1 MGRFILSVYP
11 FSAVVGLDNY
21 KLALILTA
29 INPAIGGVLVSGPRG
44 VAKSTLARSCAALLV
59 KNELTDREF
68 VNDGLSNTEQMTAK
82 FVTLPLGA
90 TEEMLIGSLDV
101 EGILHE
107 QQVKFKPG
115 LLAKAHQGILYVDE
129 VNLLPD
135 LLVDQLLDVAASGV
149 NIIERDGVSHQHDAQ
164 FILLG
169 TMNPDEGEL
178 RSQLLDRFGF
188 CVELS
193 NDYSVDERIDIV
205 ELREQFE
212 ANPEAFNQHYEK
224 TQQELASSIHLACNL
239 LMNVQCSREQQQQI
253 SQACVEANVDG
264 LRADIVWARA
274 AKAHAAWRYVNSGN
288 KSQPAD
294 LQVKQEDIDAV
305 EHLVLQH
312 RRQHKAPP
320 PPSSPP
326 PFQRPPESKTFP
338 DEKQQN
344 SSQVGG
350 DWGAMQPEQQSI
362 ASDFTIAEFKK
373 NEVAVGELNHSVVSA
388 AGSSRNNTAGF
399 LKGGKQVSA
408 QASNSPDWLKTASR
422 FAHDWP
428 PKSLDYKKQKQQSE
442 VVHLVLLD
450 TSASVLMGEA
460 FAKAKAF
467 LLAMA
472 KACYLRREQL
482 SIVGFG
488 NDEVKTL
495 LPQRRAEKNLQQFL
509 ENLSAGGGT
518 PFNKMFEFAQAYV
531 SQLRNKSSG
540 LQLFTT
546 IVSDGCS
553 QQLTDKPVDLGF
565 CRFIDIEQSAVKRGK
580 GQQIASRLNAEYYAL
595 T

>member
-1 MGRFILSVYP
+1 MGRFILPVYP

-44 VAKSTLARSCAALLV
+44 VAKSTLARSCAALLSQTKLPDSV
-59 KNELTDREF
+59 
-68 VNDGLSNTEQMTAK
+68 EQVAQ

-101 EGILHE
+101 EGILHD

-149 NIIERDGVSHQHDAQ
+149 NIVERDGVSHQHDAQ

-212 ANPEAFNQHYEK
+212 TDPEAFIAHYEK
-224 TQQELASSIHLACNL
+224 TEQELASSIHFAKNL
-239 LMNVQCSREQQQQI
+239 LMNVQCSREQQRQI
-253 SQACVEANVDG
+253 SQACAEANVDG
-264 LRADIVWARA
+264 LRADIIWARA
-274 AKAHAAWRYVNSGN
+274 AKAHAAWRYVNSDN
-288 KSQPAD
+288 NAQASE
-294 LQVKQEDIDAV
+294 LQVSQEDIDAV
-305 EHLVLQH
+305 EPLVLPH
-312 RRQHKAPP
+312 RRQHKTPEP

-326 PFQRPPESKTFP
+326 PFQRPQESK
-338 DEKQQN
+338 
-344 SSQVGG
+344 SSAEQTSHASG
-350 DWGAMQPEQQSI
+350 DWGAMSPEQQSI
-362 ASDFTIAEFKK
+362 ASDFTIAEFEKSEASVCQTK
-373 NEVAVGELNHSVVSA
+373 SSSFSAVAGN
-388 AGSSRNNTAGF
+388 SRNTTAGL
-399 LKGGKQVSA
+399 LKGGKQISA
-408 QASNSPDWLKTASR
+408 QASASPDWLKTVSR

-428 PKSLDYKKQKQQSE
+428 PKSLSFKKQKQQSE
-442 VVHLVLLD
+442 IVHLVLLD
-450 TSASVLMGEA
+450 TSASMLMGEA

-472 KACYLRREQL
+472 KTCYLRREQL

-509 ENLSAGGGT
+509 EGLTAGGGT
-518 PFNKMFEFAQAYV
+518 PFHKVFEFAESYV
-531 SQLRNKSSG
+531 AQLRKKSSS

-546 IVSDGCS
+546 IISDGCS
-553 QQLTDKPVDLGF
+553 QQFIDKPIDLGF
-565 CRFIDIEQSAVKRGK
+565 CRFIDIEQAAVKRGK
-580 GQQIASRLNAEYYAL
+580 GQQIANFLNAEYYAL